1 VAERWY
7 DTGWEEGPFTLK
19 EVDEMKTI
27 WKILK
32 SVFWV
37 IHNFLAAIGFFVV
50 LIIVL
55 VFAFYSPEERANIGE
70 KAYQKVRSARLD
82 ISNQPVLETGVSTNK
97 NQQLI
102 IAKNKED
109 ALKEFKE
116 RVIGSELLNE
126 LIPSYEERRKIVNSK
141 MTIEQV
147 FDKYCGEARIEWTIL
162 SPEELEKSDMGVA
175 MGNAF
180 KLMLSMSDKET
191 LEKTR
196 QEINEK
202 KYDSEVYGIKVEV
215 TKTYPVDRQKPE
227 IRNYK
232 EGFLFDRRD
241 KKIKRLLLG
250 LMNGISAIDFSIE
263 AKGKK
268 DWK

>member
-1 VAERWY
+1 
-7 DTGWEEGPFTLK
+7 
-19 EVDEMKTI
+19 MKTI
-27 WKILK
+27 WKILR
-32 SVFWV
+32 FIFGV
-37 IHNFLAAIGFFVV
+37 IHNLLAAIGFFVV

-55 VFAFYSPEERANIGE
+55 VFVFYSPEERASIGE
-70 KAYQKVRSARLD
+70 KTFQKVRSTRLD
-82 ISNQPVLETGVSTNK
+82 MSKQPDLETGVSTK
-97 NQQLI
+97 KGQEQI
-102 IAKNKED
+102 IAKREEV
-109 ALKEFKE
+109 LREFKK
-116 RVIGSELLNE
+116 RVIGSELLDE
-126 LIPSYEERRKIVNSK
+126 LIPSCEERRNIVNSK
-141 MTIEQV
+141 MTIEQI
-147 FDKYCGEARIEWTIL
+147 FDKYCGEAKIEWTIL
-162 SPEELEKSDMGVA
+162 SAQELEKSDMGVA

-196 QEINEK
+196 REINEK
-202 KYDSEVYGIKVEV
+202 KYDSEVHGIKVEV

-227 IRNYK
+227 IRTYE

>member
-1 VAERWY
+1 
-7 DTGWEEGPFTLK
+7 
-19 EVDEMKTI
+19 MKKI

-32 SVFWV
+32 CIFGI
-37 IHNFLAAIGFFVV
+37 IHTLLAAIGFSVV

-55 VFAFYSPEERANIGE
+55 VFVFSSSEERASIV
-70 KAYQKVRSARLD
+70 KKTLQKVRSTRSH
-82 ISNQPVLETGVSTNK
+82 ISKQPNLETEVSTK
-97 NQQLI
+97 KGQEQI
-102 IAKNKED
+102 IAKSKGD
-109 ALKEFKE
+109 ALREFKE
-116 RVIGSELLNE
+116 RVIGSELLDK
-126 LIPSYEERRKIVNSK
+126 LIPPYEERRNIVNSK
-141 MTIEQV
+141 MTIQQV
-147 FDKYCGEARIEWTIL
+147 FDKYCGEAKIEWTIL
-162 SPEELEKSDMGVA
+162 SPEELEKSDIGVA

-180 KLMLSMSDKET
+180 KLMESMSDKDT

-202 KYDSEVYGIKVEV
+202 KYDSGVYGIKVEV

-227 IRNYK
+227 ITTYK

-241 KKIKRLLLG
+241 KKVKYLMLG
-250 LMNGISAIDFSIE
+250 LMNGISALDFSTE

>member
-1 VAERWY
+1 
-7 DTGWEEGPFTLK
+7 
-19 EVDEMKTI
+19 MKTM
-27 WKILK
+27 WKVLK
-32 SVFWV
+32 FIFSI
-37 IHNFLAAIGFFVV
+37 IHTLLAAIGFSVV

-55 VFAFYSPEERANIGE
+55 VFVFSSSEERASIV
-70 KAYQKVRSARLD
+70 KRTLQKVRSARSD
-82 ISNQPVLETGVSTNK
+82 ISKQPNLETGISTK
-97 NQQLI
+97 KGQEQI
-102 IAKNKED
+102 IAKGKED
-109 ALKEFKE
+109 ALREFKE
-116 RVIGSELLNE
+116 RVIGSELLDE
-126 LIPSYEERRKIVNSK
+126 LVPSYKERRGIVNSK

-162 SPEELEKSDMGVA
+162 SPEELEKSDIGVA

-180 KLMLSMSDKET
+180 KLMLSMSNKET

-196 QEINEK
+196 QEKNEK
-202 KYDSEVYGIKVEV
+202 KYDLGVYGIKVEV

-227 IRNYK
+227 ITTYR

-241 KKIKRLLLG
+241 KKVKHLMLG
-250 LMNGISAIDFSIE
+250 LMDGISDIDFSTE